1 VAPLN
6 AGRRPWLCLLGAA
19 SSRGMPSIRPMACAL
34 AGSRQP
40 IVSVP
45 AEVKATLDVGIRRR
59 SERLHDDVKLMV
71 SKHFLLGSVDCR

>member
-1 VAPLN
+1 
-6 AGRRPWLCLLGAA
+6 
-19 SSRGMPSIRPMACAL
+19 MACAL